1 MPRANRHFI
10 PGLIWHIT
18 HRCHKK
24 EFLIKF
30 RRDKLAWMFWALQ
43 AKIRYGL
50 IILNFMITSNHI
62 HLIGTAGRREAKSV
76 RVGTG
81 LSAGMG
87 EAEIADAAAIG
98 SAVSGSI
105 GDTVRGSIDRTL
117 GRAHHGAITRASTNT
132 IANPAGE
139 TAIARALQLMQG
151 RMAQE
156 YNHRKDRH
164 GAFWEDRYHATAIET
179 GAQFVR
185 CLTYIDMNM
194 VRAGVVAH
202 PREWPYCGYGELVRP
217 IDRPCPHPR
226 NKLID
231 LVDTGAL
238 MTLLG
243 ARDIGELAT
252 MRTKWIDEALRK
264 GRVVREAIWTES
276 VAVGSP
282 AFLQKIQ
289 ARLGLKLVNL
299 AASASQFAVAET
311 IDEMIVDHARG
322 LHMRVDDR

>member
-24 EFLIKF
+24 EFLLKF
-30 RRDKLAWMFWALQ
+30 RRDKLAWMYWALQ

-62 HLIGTAGRREAKSV
+62 HLLGTAGRREANSASV
-76 RVGTG
+76 GLGEVG
-81 LSAGMG
+81 
-87 EAEIADAAAIG
+87 IADAAAIG
-98 SAVSGSI
+98 
-105 GDTVRGSIDRTL
+105 RTL
-117 GRAHHGAITRASTNT
+117 GRANHGATTRANNSA
-132 IANPAGE
+132 IASPASE

-151 RMAQE
+151 RVAQE

-202 PREWPYCGYGELVRP
+202 PREWAYSGYSELIRP
-217 IDRPCPHPR
+217 HDRPPR
-226 NKLID
+226 GKLVD

-238 MTLLG
+238 MTLVG
-243 ARDIGELAT
+243 ARDLGELAA
-252 MRTKWIDEALRK
+252 MRANWIDEALRK
-264 GRVVREAIWTES
+264 GRIEREAIWTES

-289 ARLGLKLVNL
+289 ARLGIILK
-299 AASASQFAVAET
+299 ASQFAEAET
-311 IDEMIVDHARG
+311 VDEMIVDHARG
-322 LHMRVDDR
+322 LHVRVNDR

>member
-24 EFLIKF
+24 EFLLKF
-30 RRDKLAWMFWALQ
+30 RRDKLAWMHWALQ
-43 AKIRYGL
+43 AKTRYGL
-50 IILNFMITSNHI
+50 VILNFMITSNHI
-62 HLIGTAGRREAKSV
+62 HLLGTAGRREAKSV
-76 RVGTG
+76 GVGT
-81 LSAGMG
+81 SVCAGMG
-87 EAEIADAAAIG
+87 EGRIAGPAAIG
-98 SAVSGSI
+98 S
-105 GDTVRGSIDRTL
+105 TVRDNVG
-117 GRAHHGAITRASTNT
+117 GAITRANNSA
-132 IANPAGE
+132 IASPAGE

-151 RMAQE
+151 RVAQE
-156 YNHRKDRH
+156 YNHRKGRH

-202 PREWPYCGYGELVRP
+202 PREWPYCGYGELIR
-217 IDRPCPHPR
+217 PHPHTSR
-226 NKLID
+226 GKLVD

-238 MTLLG
+238 MTLVG
-243 ARDIGELAT
+243 ARDLGELAA
-252 MRTKWIDEALRK
+252 MRANWIDQALRK
-264 GRVVREAIWTES
+264 GRIEREAIWTES

-289 ARLGLKLVNL
+289 ARLGLKPVKL
-299 AASASQFAVAET
+299 AAAASQFAVAET
-311 IDEMIVDHARG
+311 VDEMIVDHARG
-322 LHMRVDDR
+322 LHVRVNDR

>member
-24 EFLIKF
+24 EFLLKF
-30 RRDKLAWMFWALQ
+30 RRDKLAWMYWALQ

-50 IILNFMITSNHI
+50 VILNFMITSNHI
-62 HLIGTAGRREAKSV
+62 HLLGMAGRREAKSV
-76 RVGTG
+76 SVGT
-81 LSAGMG
+81 SVCAGMG
-87 EAEIADAAAIG
+87 EGRIAAAAAVG
-98 SAVSGSI
+98 S
-105 GDTVRGSIDRTL
+105 TVRDNVG
-117 GRAHHGAITRASTNT
+117 GAITRANNSA
-132 IANPAGE
+132 IASPAGE

-151 RMAQE
+151 RVAQE
-156 YNHRKDRH
+156 YNHRKGRH

-202 PREWPYCGYGELVRP
+202 PREWPYCGYGELFRTH
-217 IDRPCPHPR
+217 DRPR
-226 NKLID
+226 GKLVD

-238 MTLLG
+238 MTLVG
-243 ARDIGELAT
+243 ARDIGELAA
-252 MRTKWIDEALRK
+252 MRAKWIDQALRK
-264 GRVVREAIWTES
+264 GRIEREAIWTES

-289 ARLGLKLVNL
+289 ARLGLKLK
-299 AASASQFAVAET
+299 ASQFAVAET

-322 LHMRVDDR
+322 LHVRVNDR

>member
-24 EFLIKF
+24 EFLLRF
-30 RRDKLAWMFWALQ
+30 RRDKLAWMYWALQ

-62 HLIGTAGRREAKSV
+62 HLLGMAGRREAKSV
-76 RVGTG
+76 SVG
-81 LSAGMG
+81 AGPCAGVG
-87 EAEIADAAAIG
+87 EDEIADAAAIG
-98 SAVSGSI
+98 
-105 GDTVRGSIDRTL
+105 DTVGCTLGSALGSAL
-117 GRAHHGAITRASTNT
+117 GRARHGAITRASNRA
-132 IANPAGE
+132 IANPARE

-151 RMAQE
+151 RVAQE
-156 YNHRKDRH
+156 YNHRKGRH

-202 PREWPYCGYGELVRP
+202 PREWPYCGYGELIR
-217 IDRPCPHPR
+217 PHPDTSR
-226 NKLID
+226 GKLID

-243 ARDIGELAT
+243 ARDLGELAA

-289 ARLGLKLVNL
+289 SRLGLKLVKL
-299 AASASQFAVAET
+299 AASADQFAIAET
-311 IDEMIVDHARG
+311 SDEMIVDHARG
-322 LHMRVDDR
+322 LHVRVNDR

>member
-24 EFLIKF
+24 EFLLKF
-30 RRDKLAWMFWALQ
+30 RRDKLAWMCWALQ

-62 HLIGTAGRREAKSV
+62 HLLGMAGRREAKSV
-76 RVGTG
+76 SVGI
-81 LSAGMG
+81 G
-87 EAEIADAAAIG
+87 EDGIADAAAIG

-105 GDTVRGSIDRTL
+105 GDTVRGSIGRTL
-117 GRAHHGAITRASTNT
+117 DRAHHGAITRANNSA
-132 IANPAGE
+132 IASPAGE

-151 RMAQE
+151 RVAQE

-226 NKLID
+226 GKLID

-243 ARDIGELAT
+243 ARDIGELAA

-289 ARLGLKLVNL
+289 ARLGLKLKAN
-299 AASASQFAVAET
+299 QFAVAET
-311 IDEMIVDHARG
+311 VDEMIVDHARG
-322 LHMRVDDR
+322 LHVRVNDR